1 MKKNGRTIR
10 EDFKLVVRGI
20 KEFHKMLPGQMQL
33 VFVRSLLH
41 SGIPYIG
48 VMLSAMIINELTQGK
63 NKEKLLGLCLLSI
76 GLICLLSMIKY
87 YLDAKIAVG
96 YSHLFSAHEIYLTQ
110 KAYKIPY
117 HILEKSSTRQ
127 LREQVSGSI
136 SVSGAGMAS
145 LYWDMEV
152 VFYNACSA
160 VIAFVL
166 CVNLFFKMIARNVAG
181 TTGLFETI
189 EVISVIVFLV
199 IGCSFVSCKMTSKR
213 FDVAFEVFENG
224 AKYNRYGEFYTLKY
238 LPDEDAALDV
248 RIFQQ
253 DKTIIEQSQKRC
265 YKPFADG
272 KQKEARAI
280 NKYHGIK
287 LFCSCACG
295 VVVYFLIGQKALQGV
310 MEMGSIILAYTAVT
324 MIITSLSELA
334 QIITDFRNN
343 NEHLIRFFQYME
355 MPEESEEK
363 LEGMDLPEKCENIT
377 FEHVSFQY
385 PDSEKWVLKD
395 INLTVGA
402 GEKLAI
408 IGENGS
414 GKSTLIKLLCR
425 LYRPTEG
432 RILMNGKDIWSY
444 SYSDY
449 IRMIS
454 TVFQDFSLFSFSLGE
469 NVAALKDYEKDR
481 VTEALK
487 KVGLSRKIEQL
498 PKGVEQSL
506 FHSFDEDGT
515 DLSGGEA
522 QKVAIAR
529 AIYKEAEIMILDEPT
544 AALDPYA
551 EYDIY
556 QNFHNITADKTVFSI
571 SHRLSSCRICDR
583 IVVMDHGKI
592 VQSGTHDEL
601 IQQKDRKYCE
611 MWTAQA
617 QYYT

>member
-1 MKKNGRTIR
+1 M
-10 EDFKLVVRGI
+10 
-20 KEFHKMLPGQMQL
+20 
-33 VFVRSLLH
+33 
-41 SGIPYIG
+41 
-48 VMLSAMIINELTQGK
+48 
-63 NKEKLLGLCLLSI
+63 
-76 GLICLLSMIKY
+76 
-87 YLDAKIAVG
+87 
-96 YSHLFSAHEIYLTQ
+96 FSAHEIYLTQ

-117 HILEKSSTRQ
+117 DILEKSSTRQ
-127 LREQVSGSI
+127 LRERVSGSI

-152 VFYNACSA
+152 IFSNSCSA
-160 VIAFVL
+160 IIAAAL
-166 CVNLFFKMIARNVAG
+166 CVDLSRKMLAG
-181 TTGLFETI
+181 AMGFMDSIKVILIIGLL
-189 EVISVIVFLV
+189 VIV
-199 IGCSFVSCKMTSKR
+199 CSFVSCKMTSKR
-213 FDVAFEVFENG
+213 FDVTFEVFEHG

-253 DKTIIEQSQKRC
+253 NKTIIEQSQKRC

-272 KQKEARAI
+272 KLKEARAD

-324 MIITSLSELA
+324 MMITALSELA
-334 QIITDFRNN
+334 QIITDLRNN

-355 MPEESEEK
+355 LREEREEKPEE
-363 LEGMDLPEKCENIT
+363 MDGFEKCENIT
-377 FEHVSFQY
+377 FEHVSFRY

-395 INLTVGA
+395 INLSVGA

-432 RILMNGKDIWSY
+432 KILINGRDIWSY

-449 IRMIS
+449 IRMVS
-454 TVFQDFSLFSFSLGE
+454 TVFQDFSLFSFSLAE
-469 NVAALKDYEKDR
+469 NIAASKDYEKDK

-487 KVGLSRKIEQL
+487 KVGLGRKIEQL
-498 PKGVEQSL
+498 PKGIEQSL

-522 QKVAIAR
+522 QKAAIAR
-529 AIYKEAEIMILDEPT
+529 AIYKRAEIMILDEPT

-556 QNFHNITADKTVFSI
+556 KNFHNITADKTVFSI
-571 SHRLSSCRICDR
+571 SHRLSSCSICDR
-583 IVVMDHGKI
+583 IVVMNQGRI
-592 VQSGTHDEL
+592 VQFGTHDEL
-601 IQQKDRKYCE
+601 IQQKNEKYCE
-611 MWTAQA
+611 LWTAQA

>member
-1 MKKNGRTIR
+1 MKKNGRTIS
-10 EDFKLVVRGI
+10 EDFKLVVCGI

-63 NKEKLLGLCLLSI
+63 NEEKLLRLCLLSI
-76 GLICLLSMIKY
+76 GLTCLLSMMKY

-117 HILEKSSTRQ
+117 DILEKSSTRQ

-152 VFYNACSA
+152 IFSNSC
-160 VIAFVL
+160 
-166 CVNLFFKMIARNVAG
+166 
-181 TTGLFETI
+181 
-189 EVISVIVFLV
+189 SVIIAAALCLDLIRKMLSANVTGTMGIIDVINVILGIGFLV

-213 FDVAFEVFENG
+213 FDVSFEVFENG

-272 KQKEARAI
+272 KLKEAKAV

-287 LFCSCACG
+287 LFCSCVCG

-324 MIITSLSELA
+324 MMILALSELA
-334 QIITDFRNN
+334 QIMTDLRNN
-343 NEHLIRFFQYME
+343 NEHLICFFQYME
-355 MPEESEEK
+355 LPEDSEEK
-363 LEGMDLPEKCENIT
+363 PEGMDLLKKCENIT

-432 RILMNGKDIWSY
+432 KILINGKDIWSY

-454 TVFQDFSLFSFSLGE
+454 TVFQDFSLFSFSLAE
-469 NVAALKDYEKDR
+469 NVAASKDYEKDK
-481 VTEALK
+481 VTEALE
-487 KVGLSRKIEQL
+487 KVGLGRKMEQL

-529 AIYKEAEIMILDEPT
+529 AIYKEAEIMIMDEPT

-556 QNFHNITADKTVFSI
+556 KNFHSITADKTVFSI

-583 IVVMDHGKI
+583 IVVMDHGRI
-592 VQSGTHDEL
+592 AQSGTHDEL
-601 IQQKDRKYCE
+601 IQQKDKKYCE

>member
-1 MKKNGRTIR
+1 MKKNGRTIS
-10 EDFKLVVRGI
+10 EDFKLIVRGI
-20 KEFHKMLPGQMQL
+20 KEFNNMLPGQMQL

-63 NKEKLLGLCLLSI
+63 NKEKLLGLCLFSVGMTCLFSI
-76 GLICLLSMIKY
+76 IKY

-117 HILEKSSTRQ
+117 DILEKSSTRQ

-152 VFYNACSA
+152 VFSNACS
-160 VIAFVL
+160 VIIAFVL
-166 CVNLFFKMIARNVAG
+166 CVNLFCKMIAG

-189 EVISVIVFLV
+189 EVISVIIFLV

-213 FDVAFEVFENG
+213 FDVSFEVFENG

-253 DKTIIEQSQKRC
+253 DKTIIEQSQERC

-272 KQKEARAI
+272 KLKEARAV

-287 LFCSCACG
+287 LFCSCVCG
-295 VVVYFLIGQKALQGV
+295 VVIYFLIGQKALQGV

-324 MIITSLSELA
+324 MMITALSELA
-334 QIITDFRNN
+334 QIITDLRNN

-355 MPEESEEK
+355 LPEDSEVKSEVTES
-363 LEGMDLPEKCENIT
+363 MEKCENIT

-385 PDSEKWVLKD
+385 PDSEKWVLED
-395 INLTVGA
+395 INLSVRA

-432 RILMNGKDIWSY
+432 KILINGKDIWSY

-449 IRMIS
+449 IRIIS
-454 TVFQDFSLFSFSLGE
+454 TVFQDFSLFSFSLAE
-469 NVAALKDYEKDR
+469 NVAASKDYEKGR
-481 VTEALK
+481 VTEALE
-487 KVGLSRKIEQL
+487 KVGLGRKIEQL
-498 PKGVEQSL
+498 PKGIEQSL
-506 FHSFDEDGT
+506 FHSFEEDGT

-556 QNFHNITADKTVFSI
+556 KNFHNITADKTVFSI

-583 IVVMDHGKI
+583 IVVMDYGRI
-592 VQSGTHDEL
+592 VQSGTHNEL
-601 IQQKDRKYCE
+601 IQQKDKKYCE

>member
-1 MKKNGRTIR
+1 MKKNGRTIS
-10 EDFKLVVRGI
+10 EDLKLVVRGI
-20 KEFHKMLPGQMQL
+20 KEFNKMLPGQMQL

-48 VMLSAMIINELTQGK
+48 VVLSAMIINELTQGK
-63 NKEKLLGLCLLSI
+63 NREKLLALCLISIGMTCLLSI
-76 GLICLLSMIKY
+76 LKY
-87 YLDAKIAVG
+87 YLNSRIEVG

-117 HILEKSSTRQ
+117 DILERSDTKQ
-127 LREQVSGSI
+127 LRNQVSGSI

-152 VFYNACSA
+152 VFSNACSTI
-160 VIAFVL
+160 IAIAL
-166 CVNLFFKMIARNVAG
+166 CVDLSSNMIAGNIAG
-181 TTGLFETI
+181 TMGLLDAIKE
-189 EVISVIVFLV
+189 ISVIALLV
-199 IGCSFVSCKMTSKR
+199 IVCSFVSCKMTSKR
-213 FDVAFEVFENG
+213 FDVSFEVFENG
-224 AKYNRYGEFYTLKY
+224 AKYNRYGEFYTLNY

-253 DKTIIEQSQKRC
+253 DKTIIERSQERC

-272 KQKEARAI
+272 KLKEARAV

-287 LFCSCACG
+287 LACSCICG

-324 MIITSLSELA
+324 MMITALSELA
-334 QIITDFRNN
+334 QIITDLRNN

-355 MPEESEEK
+355 LPEDCEEK
-363 LEGMDLPEKCENIT
+363 PESMDLLEKCENIT
-377 FEHVSFQY
+377 FEHVSFRY
-385 PDSEKWVLKD
+385 PDSEKWVLRD
-395 INLTVGA
+395 INLTVLS

-449 IRMIS
+449 IRIIS
-454 TVFQDFSLFSFSLGE
+454 TVFQDFSLFAFSLAE
-469 NVAALKDYEKDR
+469 NVAATKDYDKDR
-481 VTEALK
+481 VIAALE
-487 KVGLSRKIEQL
+487 KVGLGRKIEQL
-498 PKGVEQSL
+498 PKGIEQSL
-506 FHSFDEDGT
+506 FHSFEEDGT

-556 QNFHNITADKTVFSI
+556 KNFHKITADKTVFSI

-583 IVVMDHGKI
+583 IVVIDHGKI
-592 VQSGTHDEL
+592 VQSGTHDVL
-601 IQQKDRKYCE
+601 IRQKDKKYCE